1 MNLSPSAQKVQDALA
16 AHGLELQVIELPA
29 STRTASEAASAIG
42 CQVAQIAKS
51 IVFATRNTHQAILV
65 IASGTNRVD
74 ESIIEC
80 EVNEPLEKAAPDFVK
95 EQTGFVI
102 GGVPVIGH
110 IKSLSAFIDED
121 LLQYSQLWAAAGTP
135 HAVFRLTPTDLCKI
149 TDGKI
154 IALKK

>member
-29 STRTASEAASAIG
+29 STRTAAEAAAAIG

-51 IVFATRNTHQAILV
+51 IIFATRNTQQAILI
-65 IASGTNRVD
+65 IASGTNRVN
-74 ESIIEC
+74 ESIIER

-95 EQTGFVI
+95 EQAGFVI

-110 IKSLSAFIDED
+110 IKSLITFIDED
-121 LLQYSQLWAAAGTP
+121 LLQYPELWAAAGTP

-149 TDGKI
+149 TDGKV